1 VISEIE
7 IWRAANLLLKHYG
20 RNAGAEAAARAA
32 ALKTAGDREGEAVWR
47 RDLGRHLAAPEPDAA
62 GPFALT
68 DFST

>member
-20 RNAGAEAAARAA
+20 HKAGVEAAARAA

-47 RDLGRHLAAPEPDAA
+47 RIADAILQLENKTPP
-62 GPFALT
+62 G
-68 DFST
+68 SVH